1 MLKKSDICNI
11 FSVGLKLF
19 LITAISA
26 MLLAVLNN
34 VTSPII
40 AQNTKNKQE
49 ESMRMVLN
57 RAESFEHVVLLDY
70 EDAVGEIY
78 KGLDA
83 DGKTVGYAV
92 MTSSYGYG
100 GDISLAV
107 GVDNELKV
115 TGVDVISHSETPG
128 LGANCTNTEFKN
140 RFIGKTQ
147 GVEVV
152 KNGAKNN
159 QIDAI
164 TSATITSK
172 AVTSG
177 VNTAI
182 SAVKVVKEAEYSEA
196 KQ

>member
-1 MLKKSDICNI
+1 MLKKSDIKNVL
-11 FSVGLKLF
+11 SVGLKLF

-26 MLLAVLNN
+26 MLLAVLND
-34 VTSPII
+34 VTAPII

-49 ESMRMVLN
+49 ESMRQVLN
-57 RAESFEHVVLLDY
+57 QAEDFDRIVLLDY
-70 EDAVGEIY
+70 EEAVGEIY
-78 KGLDA
+78 KGLNSNCEII
-83 DGKTVGYAV
+83 GYAV
-92 MTSSYGYG
+92 MTSSNGYG
-100 GDISLAV
+100 GEISLAV
-107 GVDNELKV
+107 GVDNELNV

-128 LGANCTNTEFKN
+128 LGANCTNIEFMN
-140 RFIGKTQ
+140 QFVNKTI

-152 KNGAKNN
+152 KTGAKDN

-182 SAVKVVKEAEYSEA
+182 SAVKVVKEAEYSET
-196 KQ
+196 K